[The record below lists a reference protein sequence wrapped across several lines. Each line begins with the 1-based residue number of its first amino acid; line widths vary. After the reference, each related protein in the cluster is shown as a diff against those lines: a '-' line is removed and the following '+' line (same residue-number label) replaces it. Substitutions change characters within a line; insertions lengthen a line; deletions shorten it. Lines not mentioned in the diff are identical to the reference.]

1 MERREFIKQAGQASL
16 TVGAMA
22 MTTESTASTAGA
34 KPLFQISLAQWSLHK
49 SLFSKQLDNL
59 DFPKMAQQFSIFA
72 VEYVNQFFKDKAKDK
87 TYLAEL
93 LKRSKDHGI
102 ENRLIMIDDEGDLG
116 DPDKAR
122 RQQAVENHYQWVE
135 AAKFLGCQMIRVN
148 AESKGSYQEQQ
159 EHAADGVLKLTEFA
173 APNKIGIVVE
183 NHGSLSSNGKWLAGV
198 MKLVNHWNC
207 GTLPDFGNFDVSP
220 TEKYDRYQGVTEM
233 MPFAKA
239 VSAKSHDFDD
249 KGNEI
254 HTDYRKMMKLVLA
267 AKYSG
272 FVGIEYEGEKMSEA
286 NGVRATKRLLE
297 TVHDELMKKKA

>member
-1 MERREFIKQAGQASL
+1 MRRVGRRLSATFLSTTFQRGQFNVIERREFMKQASL
-16 TVGAMA
+16 TAGAVA
-22 MTTESTASTAGA
+22 ITTELAA

-59 DFPKMAQQFSIFA
+59 DFPRMAQQFSIFA

-135 AAKFLGCQMIRVN
+135 AAKFLGCKMIRVN

-159 EHAADGVLKLTEFA
+159 ELAADGLLKLTEFA
-173 APNKIGIVVE
+173 APLKIGIVVE
-183 NHGSLSSNGKWLAGV
+183 NHGGLSSNGKWLAGV

-239 VSAKSHDFDD
+239 VSAKSHDSYRLSQDD
-249 KGNEI
+249 EDRAGCEI
-254 HTDYRKMMKLVLA
+254 
-267 AKYSG
+267 
-272 FVGIEYEGEKMSEA
+272 
-286 NGVRATKRLLE
+286 
-297 TVHDELMKKKA
+297 